1 MEKAFG
7 FQTIAGQAK
16 LRLLPAPWPADNLPP
31 PTASLLSVASQKGL
45 LAAAGPESVA
55 IASTDLVRKAYNE
68 PSGDGDI
75 KPFTP
80 QLSLNLGMRVSHVAF
95 SADENYL
102 VLSAQ
107 NGGGLAVYDVAN
119 LMNGATQSSFEMS
132 TNGMTLR
139 HMIPNPAPEKAE
151 LFALVTD
158 AGQLLMANLKSRE
171 LLARGQSP
179 VMKEGVSCVSWSA
192 LGKQLVAGLGDGSC
206 FQMTPEG
213 EGKGQLPRPV
223 NLEGDQHGQ

>member
-139 HMIPNPAPEKAE
+139 HMIPNPAPEKASKQVPRKLPGNE
-151 LFALVTD
+151 L
-158 AGQLLMANLKSRE
+158 ANRR
-171 LLARGQSP
+171 RGQVTVILQIDREP
-179 VMKEGVSCVSWSA
+179 PAERLVRKEI
-192 LGKQLVAGLGDGSC
+192 
-206 FQMTPEG
+206 
-213 EGKGQLPRPV
+213 
-223 NLEGDQHGQ
+223 